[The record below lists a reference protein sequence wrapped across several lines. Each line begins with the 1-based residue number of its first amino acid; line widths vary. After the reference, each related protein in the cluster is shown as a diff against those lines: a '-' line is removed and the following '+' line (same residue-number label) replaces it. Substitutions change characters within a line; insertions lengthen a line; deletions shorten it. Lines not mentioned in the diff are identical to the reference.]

1 MAKIFI
7 IIGAIS
13 AALSVIMGA
22 FGAHAL
28 KSKLDEKALSVLH
41 TGVEYQFY
49 HALGLLVI
57 GLLLMNPQ
65 APDGVKATGWLFVAG
80 TVLFSGSLYLLTLT
94 GQRSLGIITPF
105 GGMAFILGWLWL
117 GFSYW
122 KT

>member
-1 MAKIFI
+1 MAKLFI
-7 IIGAIS
+7 ILGALSAAIS
-13 AALSVIMGA
+13 VMMGA

-28 KSKLDEKALSVLH
+28 KSRLDEKALNVLH

-49 HALGLLVI
+49 HALGLLII

-65 APDGVKATGWLFVAG
+65 APAEVKTTGWLFIAG

-94 GQRSLGIITPF
+94 GQRSFGIITPF

-117 GFSYW
+117 AFSYW
-122 KT
+122 KA